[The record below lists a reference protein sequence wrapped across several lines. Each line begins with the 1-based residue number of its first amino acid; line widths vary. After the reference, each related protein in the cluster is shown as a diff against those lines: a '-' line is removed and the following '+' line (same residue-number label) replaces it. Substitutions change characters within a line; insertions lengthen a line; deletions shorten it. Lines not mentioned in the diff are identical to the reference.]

1 MSQPRDDRQDDLFRP
16 LLEEIINL
24 RHPLVRLAGEI
35 DWDFL
40 AGRFSS
46 VCRVGPG
53 QPPLPT
59 RLVAG
64 LFILKHMH
72 NLSDEALCERWVEN
86 PYFQYFCGEVV
97 FRHELPFDRSSLT
110 RWRQRL
116 GEEQIVALLQESL
129 SVAHRTGA
137 IDTKDLERVAIDT
150 TVQEKAIA
158 HPTDARLT
166 HRAIE
171 KLVELAKREGVALR
185 QSYLRLAKRAAI
197 MVGRYTHA
205 HQFKRARRELKF
217 LRTRLGRIIRD
228 IRRKIEGNTALEDR
242 FGPLLDLALRVRHQE
257 QRQRGPKVY
266 SLHAPEV
273 ECIGRGKARA
283 PYEFGCKVS
292 IATPVTAPKGG
303 QFVLHAKA
311 LHGNPYDGHTLGP
324 VIADL
329 EKLTGGTVRRIHGDK
344 GYRGHN
350 YPNRF
355 KVWISGQVRR
365 VTKAIRR
372 EMRRRAA
379 IEPVIGHLKEDHRM
393 GRNYL
398 TGRPGDRI
406 NAVLAAAGYN
416 FSLLLRWFDE
426 LLRVLSLILCH
437 ALLADPLHLIIT
449 RCRKKL
455 SSRPT
460 TWPDRMMSQGCHKRT
475 DGPRQKK
482 CMVILFDHSVSA
494 RQYCVGDRD
503 AKCFCRSQINRQL
516 DLRGLLDR
524 KISRFRAG
532 QYLLHVFSSAMIHG
546 APWRPIT
553 HQGASIC
560 KLRNVCDGGESVLEC
575 QHGNGLT
582 QVIEGGVGHDDQG
595 LRRLARKSHKGGT
608 EFARGRELDQPNRHT
623 H

>member
-16 LLEEIINL
+16 SREKIINL
-24 RHPLVRLAGEI
+24 RHPLVRLAAEI

-46 VCRVGPG
+46 VCRLGPG

-72 NLSDEALCERWVEN
+72 NLSDEALCDRWVEN

-97 FRHELPFDRSSLT
+97 FRHDLPFDRSSLT

-116 GEEQIVALLQESL
+116 GEEQIAALLQESL

-137 IDTKDLERVAIDT
+137 IETKDLERVVVDT
-150 TVQEKAIA
+150 AVQEKAIA
-158 HPTDARLT
+158 HPSDAQLM

-171 KLVELAKREGVALR
+171 KLVDLAKREGIELR
-185 QSYLRLAKRAAI
+185 QSYLRVAKRAAI

-228 IRRKIEGNTALEDR
+228 IRRKIEGDLALEDR
-242 FGPLLDLALRVRHQE
+242 FGPLLDLAHRVRHQE

-273 ECIGRGKARA
+273 ECISKGKARA

-292 IATPVTAPKGG
+292 IATPATAPKGG

-329 EKLTGGTVRRIHGDK
+329 EKLTGVAARRIHGDK

-350 YPNRF
+350 YPDRF

-379 IEPVIGHLKEDHRM
+379 VEPVIGHLKNDHRM
-393 GRNYL
+393 RRNHLKGRD
-398 TGRPGDRI
+398 GDRI
-406 NAVLAAAGYN
+406 NTVLAAAGYN
-416 FSLLLRWFDE
+416 FSLLRHWFAE
-426 LLRVLSLILCH
+426 LLRVLLWILC
-437 ALLADPLHLIIT
+437 
-449 RCRKKL
+449 
-455 SSRPT
+455 
-460 TWPDRMMSQGCHKRT
+460 
-475 DGPRQKK
+475 
-482 CMVILFDHSVSA
+482 
-494 RQYCVGDRD
+494 
-503 AKCFCRSQINRQL
+503 
-516 DLRGLLDR
+516 
-524 KISRFRAG
+524 
-532 QYLLHVFSSAMIHG
+532 
-546 APWRPIT
+546 
-553 HQGASIC
+553 
-560 KLRNVCDGGESVLEC
+560 
-575 QHGNGLT
+575 
-582 QVIEGGVGHDDQG
+582 
-595 LRRLARKSHKGGT
+595 RRLS
-608 EFARGRELDQPNRHT
+608 QPHLA
-623 H
+623 